1 MEALHQPGDI
11 IAQRYRITD
20 TLGQGGVGITY
31 AAQDLKSGQQVAL
44 KALSVRQM
52 GDWKVLELF
61 EREARIL
68 AQLNHPAIPRYLDYF
83 QVDTPEDRA
92 FYIAQE
98 LAEGKS
104 LADLVEIGWRTNED
118 GVRRIATQI
127 LEILVYLH
135 SLKPPVVHRDIKP
148 QNLIWS
154 KDGKIFLVDFGAV
167 QDTYRSTFAKGSTIV
182 GTYGYMAP
190 EQFRGQ
196 AVPAT
201 DLYGLGATVL
211 FLLTHR
217 SPSDLPQERLK
228 ISFRSRIQVSEGFAD
243 WLEKMLEPDVE
254 DRFPSAKEALAALQ
268 GRMVVAK
275 TRSSVSWKAIVGVGV
290 AAVAAVSVLNSYK
303 WAVLG
308 VLGFKPVDIC
318 IAISRGESDT
328 LRDYLNQGGNPN
340 VKDSDME
347 VPLLKCAL
355 DSDKK
360 DVAELLITKGADVN
374 ARDKYGWVPLDRARS
389 KEIAER
395 LVAAGADVNAKDKQG
410 ETPLHRAS
418 SKEVA
423 EVLIAKGADVNA
435 RDKSG
440 WVPLHRASSK
450 EVAEVLIAK
459 GADVNAK
466 DNKGKTPL
474 HMASS
479 KEVAEVLIA
488 KGADVNTKNNQGQS
502 PLHTVVAGWDKK
514 KDIAERLIA
523 KGADVNAK
531 ANQGQTPLHLAAGY
545 NTIFTK
551 HLGFF
556 SQGGTLRENQ
566 LDVAELLIALIAK
579 GSDINAK
586 DSQGMT
592 PLHWAIEDYQ
602 IEAAELLLNR
612 EANVNAK
619 DNQGN
624 TPLHLAVVPTIK
636 SFTDPEGKEKKVRSN
651 DLTELLIVKGA
662 DVNAQNNKGETPL
675 EIALGPSYLN
685 AELAEFDGY
694 KETVK
699 LLIASGAQVNVRGIN
714 GRTPLHL
721 AALANWKDVA
731 ELLLAKRADVNAKD
745 NGGYTPLHWAAA
757 NGQKYLTQLLLA
769 KGAQI
774 NAKDNQGKTPLH
786 WAAVS
791 ASNEMAEL
799 LIAKGA
805 QINAKDNQGNTP
817 LQVVISFDKGSYRDM
832 IKLLIAKGA
841 DVNVKVVKGRTPLH
855 LAALYNWKDV
865 AELVIAKDGQ
875 LNAKNIYGRTP
886 LHVAAKNNSKDVA
899 ELLLA
904 RGARVNDRDIEGK
917 TPLQWAT
924 EGGYTHIVKLLKS
937 HGGTK

>member
-11 IAQRYRITD
+11 IAQRYRITG

-83 QVDTPEDRA
+83 EVDTPEDRA

-148 QNLIWS
+148 QNLIWG

-167 QDTYRSTFAKGSTIV
+167 QDTYRTTLAKGSTIV

-275 TRSSVSWKAIVGVGV
+275 TRSSVSWQALVGVGV
-290 AAVAAVSVLNSYK
+290 AGLATITLLNSFK

-308 VLGFKPVDIC
+308 PIGFQPSGIC
-318 IAISRGESDT
+318 KAAKSGNIDVI
-328 LRDYLNQGGNPN
+328 RDYLKQGGDPTYATDAEN
-340 VKDSDME
+340 DL
-347 VPLLKCAL
+347 PLLECL
-355 DSDKK
+355 LHSGKK
-360 DVAELLITKGADVN
+360 DIVELVIAKLPDVNAKDNKGRSPLHREGSKQKEVVELLIAKGADVN
-374 ARDKYGWVPLDRARS
+374 AQDKNGWTLLYRQAEQADR
-389 KEIAER
+389 KEIAE
-395 LVAAGADVNAKDKQG
+395 L
-410 ETPLHRAS
+410 
-418 SKEVA
+418 
-423 EVLIAKGADVNA
+423 LIAKGADVNA
-435 RDKSG
+435 RDNDGQTILK
-440 WVPLHRASSK
+440 LALKRDDK
-450 EVAEVLIAK
+450 KYLFAELLIAK
-459 GADVNAK
+459 GADVNAETPQTLDDCYTAFLK
-466 DNKGKTPL
+466 AGMVTMTIVDEFDECQAGVNVNQSQTLLHWAVEQHNIDAAEILITNGANINAKTAKGRTPL
-474 HMASS
+474 HSA
-479 KEVAEVLIA
+479 ALY
-488 KGADVNTKNNQGQS
+488 N
-502 PLHTVVAGWDKK
+502 W
-514 KDIAERLIA
+514 KDIAE
-523 KGADVNAK
+523 
-531 ANQGQTPLHLAAGY
+531 
-545 NTIFTK
+545 
-551 HLGFF
+551 
-556 SQGGTLRENQ
+556 
-566 LDVAELLIALIAK
+566 LLISK
-579 GSDINAK
+579 
-586 DSQGMT
+586 
-592 PLHWAIEDYQ
+592 
-602 IEAAELLLNR
+602 
-612 EANVNAK
+612 
-619 DNQGN
+619 
-624 TPLHLAVVPTIK
+624 
-636 SFTDPEGKEKKVRSN
+636 
-651 DLTELLIVKGA
+651 
-662 DVNAQNNKGETPL
+662 
-675 EIALGPSYLN
+675 
-685 AELAEFDGY
+685 
-694 KETVK
+694 
-699 LLIASGAQVNVRGIN
+699 GAQVNAKNIY

-721 AALANWKDVA
+721 AASKD
-731 ELLLAKRADVNAKD
+731 
-745 NGGYTPLHWAAA
+745 
-757 NGQKYLTQLLLA
+757 
-769 KGAQI
+769 
-774 NAKDNQGKTPLH
+774 
-786 WAAVS
+786 
-791 ASNEMAEL
+791 MAEL

-805 QINAKDNQGNTP
+805 DVNAKDNQGNTP
-817 LQVVISFDKGSYRDM
+817 LQVVISFDKGFYRDM

-855 LAALYNWKDV
+855 LAALYNSKDV
-865 AELVIAKDGQ
+865 AELVIAKEGQ

-924 EGGYTHIVKLLKS
+924 EGGYTDLVKLLKS

>member
-11 IAQRYRITD
+11 IAERYRIID
-20 TLGQGGVGITY
+20 ILGQGGVGITY
-31 AAQDLKSGQQVAL
+31 KAQDLKSSQRVAL
-44 KALSVRQM
+44 KALSLRQM
-52 GDWKVLELF
+52 GDWKVLDLF
-61 EREARIL
+61 EREAKIL
-68 AQLNHPAIPRYLDYF
+68 AQLEHPAIPRYLDYF
-83 QVDTPEDRA
+83 QVDTLEDRA

-148 QNLIWS
+148 QNLIWG

-254 DRFPSAKEALAALQ
+254 DRFTSAKEALAALQ

-275 TRSSVSWKAIVGVGV
+275 SRPSVSWKAIVGVGV

-374 ARDKYGWVPLDRARS
+374 ARDKYGWVPLHMARS
-389 KEIAER
+389 KEIAEL
-395 LVAAGADVNAKDKQG
+395 LVAGGADVNAKDKQG

-440 WVPLHRASSK
+440 RVPLHMARSK
-450 EVAEVLIAK
+450 ETAEVLIAE

-474 HMASS
+474 HMARS
-479 KEVAEVLIA
+479 KETAEVLIA
-488 KGADVNTKNNQGQS
+488 KGADVNAKDNEGQTILKS
-502 PLHTVVAGWDKK
+502 VLQEYDSKK
-514 KDIAERLIA
+514 KHLLAKLLIA

-531 ANQGQTPLHLAAGY
+531 TPQTLTDCWTVASVDECSADVNARQSQTLLQWAVEQHNIDAAKILITNGANINVKNNQG
-545 NTIFTK
+545 
-551 HLGFF
+551 
-556 SQGGTLRENQ
+556 E
-566 LDVAELLIALIAK
+566 
-579 GSDINAK
+579 
-586 DSQGMT
+586 
-592 PLHWAIEDYQ
+592 
-602 IEAAELLLNR
+602 
-612 EANVNAK
+612 
-619 DNQGN
+619 
-624 TPLHLAVVPTIK
+624 TPLHLAVPPTDK
-636 SFTDPEGKEKKVRSN
+636 SLTTTGDRSPYEGMTKV
-651 DLTELLIVKGA
+651 
-662 DVNAQNNKGETPL
+662 
-675 EIALGPSYLN
+675 
-685 AELAEFDGY
+685 
-694 KETVK
+694 
-699 LLIASGAQVNVRGIN
+699 
-714 GRTPLHL
+714 
-721 AALANWKDVA
+721 
-731 ELLLAKRADVNAKD
+731 LLADERVQVNAKD
-745 NGGYTPLHWAAA
+745 NKGLTPLHRAAITRDWTGFGGVEGTTPMKNVA
-757 NGQKYLTQLLLA
+757 TLLIA
-769 KGAQI
+769 KDAQV
-774 NAKDNQGKTPLH
+774 NAKDNEGKTPLH

-841 DVNVKVVKGRTPLH
+841 DVNLKVVKGRTPLH

-899 ELLLA
+899 ELLLT

-924 EGGYTHIVKLLKS
+924 EGGYTDIVKLLKS

>member
-11 IAQRYRITD
+11 IAQRYRITG

-52 GDWKVLELF
+52 GEWKVLELF

-68 AQLNHPAIPRYLDYF
+68 EQLNHPAIPRYLDYF
-83 QVDTPEDRA
+83 EVDTPEDRA

-104 LADLVEIGWRTNED
+104 LVDLVEIGWRTNED

-148 QNLIWS
+148 QNLIWG

-167 QDTYRSTFAKGSTIV
+167 QDTYRTTLAKGSTIV

-275 TRSSVSWKAIVGVGV
+275 TRSSVSWQALVGVGV
-290 AAVAAVSVLNSYK
+290 AGLATITLLNSFK

-308 VLGFKPVDIC
+308 PIGFQPSGIC
-318 IAISRGESDT
+318 KAAKSGNIDVI
-328 LRDYLNQGGNPN
+328 RDYLNQGGDPTYATDAEN
-340 VKDSDME
+340 DL
-347 VPLLKCAL
+347 PLLECL
-355 DSDKK
+355 LHSGKK
-360 DVAELLITKGADVN
+360 DIVELV
-374 ARDKYGWVPLDRARS
+374 
-389 KEIAER
+389 IAK
-395 LVAAGADVNAKDKQG
+395 LPDVNAKDNKG
-410 ETPLHRAS
+410 RSPLHREGS
-418 SKEVA
+418 KQKEVV
-423 EVLIAKGADVNA
+423 EL
-435 RDKSG
+435 
-440 WVPLHRASSK
+440 
-450 EVAEVLIAK
+450 LIAK

-466 DNKGKTPL
+466 DNKGRSPLHMASSKEVVELLITKGADVNARDNEAKTPL

-479 KEVAEVLIA
+479 KEVVEL
-488 KGADVNTKNNQGQS
+488 
-502 PLHTVVAGWDKK
+502 
-514 KDIAERLIA
+514 LIA
-523 KGADVNAK
+523 KGADVNAQDKNGWTLLYRQAEQADRKEIAELLIAKGADVNARDNDGQTILKLALKRDDKKYLFAELLIAKGADVNAETPQTLDDCYTAFLK
-531 ANQGQTPLHLAAGY
+531 AGMVTMTIVDEFDECQAGVNVNQSQTLLHWAVEQHNIDAAEILITNGANINAKTAKGRTPLHSAALYYNWKDIAELLISKGAQVNAKNIYGRTPLHLAAS
-545 NTIFTK
+545 K
-551 HLGFF
+551 
-556 SQGGTLRENQ
+556 
-566 LDVAELLIALIAK
+566 DMAELLIAK
-579 GSDINAK
+579 GAD
-586 DSQGMT
+586 
-592 PLHWAIEDYQ
+592 
-602 IEAAELLLNR
+602 
-612 EANVNAK
+612 VNAK

-624 TPLHLAVVPTIK
+624 TPL
-636 SFTDPEGKEKKVRSN
+636 
-651 DLTELLIVKGA
+651 
-662 DVNAQNNKGETPL
+662 
-675 EIALGPSYLN
+675 
-685 AELAEFDGY
+685 
-694 KETVK
+694 
-699 LLIASGAQVNVRGIN
+699 
-714 GRTPLHL
+714 
-721 AALANWKDVA
+721 
-731 ELLLAKRADVNAKD
+731 
-745 NGGYTPLHWAAA
+745 
-757 NGQKYLTQLLLA
+757 QL
-769 KGAQI
+769 
-774 NAKDNQGKTPLH
+774 
-786 WAAVS
+786 
-791 ASNEMAEL
+791 
-799 LIAKGA
+799 
-805 QINAKDNQGNTP
+805 
-817 LQVVISFDKGSYRDM
+817 VISFDKGFYRDM
-832 IKLLIAKGA
+832 IKLLVAKGA

-855 LAALYNWKDV
+855 LAALYNSKDV